1 MKNVCLL
8 TGPPRAGKTTLIK
21 QVVADFKGKA
31 CGFYTE
37 EIRENDERRGFRLVA
52 LDGRKV
58 TLSHID
64 SKSPYRVGKYGVNI
78 EGLEEVG
85 VTALLGAQGDCDL
98 VVVDEIG
105 KMEMLSLKF
114 RGAIEEL
121 IAVNRRV
128 LGTILLHHYTWS
140 DIIKA
145 RPEVQMVMLNRNNY
159 SQVLLEVRRWLEGT
173 K

>member
-37 EIRENDERRGFRLVA
+37 EIRENDERQGFQLVT

-58 TLSHID
+58 ALSHID
-64 SKSPYRVGKYGVNI
+64 FKSPYRVGKYGVNV

-85 VTALLGAQGDCDL
+85 VTALREAGSCDL

-114 RGAIEEL
+114 RSAIEDL
-121 IAVNRRV
+121 ITANRRM
-128 LGTILLHHYTWS
+128 LGTILLHHHTWS
-140 DIIKA
+140 DVIKA
-145 RPEVQMVMLNRNNY
+145 QPEVQMVMLNRNNY
-159 SQVLLEVRRWLEGT
+159 LQVLAEVKHWLGAI
-173 K
+173 

>member
-37 EIRENDERRGFRLVA
+37 EIRENDERRGFRLVT
-52 LDGRKV
+52 LDGKKV

-64 SKSPYRVGKYGVNI
+64 FKSPYRVGKYGVNI

-85 VTALLGAQGDCDL
+85 VTALLGMQSNCDL
-98 VVVDEIG
+98 VIVDEIG

-114 RGAIEEL
+114 RRAIEEL
-121 IAVNRRV
+121 IASNRRV
-128 LGTILLHHYTWS
+128 LGTILLHHHVWS

-145 RPEVQMVMLNRNNY
+145 RPEVMVMMLNRNNY
-159 SQVLLEVRRWLEGT
+159 SQMLLEVRRWLEGT

>member
-8 TGPPRAGKTTLIK
+8 TGPPSVGKTTLIK
-21 QVVADFKGKA
+21 QAVGEFQRKA

-37 EIRENDERRGFRLVA
+37 EIRENNERHGFRLVT
-52 LDGRKV
+52 LDGQKV
-58 TLSHID
+58 DLSRTD
-64 SKSPYRVGKYGVNI
+64 LKSPYHVGKYGVNI

-85 VTALLGAQGDCDL
+85 VASLLPGKSDCDL

-114 RGAIEEL
+114 RDAIEKL
-121 IAVNRRV
+121 IADNRRM
-128 LGTILLHHYTWS
+128 LGTILFHHHTWA

-145 RPEVQMVMLNRNNY
+145 RTEVQIIVLNRNNY
-159 SQVLLEVRRWLEGT
+159 QQVFNEVKSWLREI

>member
-1 MKNVCLL
+1 MKHVCLL

-37 EIRENDERRGFRLVA
+37 EIRENDERRGFQLVT

-64 SKSPYRVGKYGVNI
+64 FKSPYRVGKYGVNV

-85 VTALLGAQGDCDL
+85 VTALLGAQSNCDL
-98 VVVDEIG
+98 MVVDEIG

-114 RGAIEEL
+114 RSAIEDL
-121 IAVNRRV
+121 IAANRRV
-128 LGTILLHHYTWS
+128 LGTILLHHHMWS

-159 SQVLLEVRRWLEGT
+159 SQVLSEVTRWLEAT
-173 K
+173 L